1 MNGFEFDSKYDP
13 FCLLCKK
20 ENQKNSKENEKNEI
34 MYYKEM
40 SDLKCANSLYSWW
53 LKDRIITS

>member
-13 FCLLCKK
+13 FCLLCNR
-20 ENQKNSKENEKNEI
+20 ENQKNSKGKKNEI

-40 SDLKCANSLYSWW
+40 SDLKCANSLYS
-53 LKDRIITS
+53 

>member
-40 SDLKCANSLYSWW
+40 SDLKCANSLYS
-53 LKDRIITS
+53 